1 MKKRLSSCLECGDDT
16 SILTQVSGSPEAVLL
31 CTDCYHLKYSHEGQN
46 EIDYTEEE
54 KVKKIVLENLYT
66 GYEPEI
72 YRYPVEEYNRD
83 IIMYLDM
90 FGYKF
95 KKS

>member
-1 MKKRLSSCLECGDDT
+1 MANKFSKEE
-16 SILTQVSGSPEAVLL
+16 QVKFTDLVGKEKANKEFRIKNNLFKAVL
-31 CTDCYHLKYSHEGQN
+31 D
-46 EIDYTEEE
+46 
-54 KVKKIVLENLYT
+54 KKIVLENLYT
-66 GYEPEI
+66 GYESEI
-72 YRYPVEEYNRD
+72 YRYAVEEYNRD

>member
-1 MKKRLSSCLECGDDT
+1 MVKIRIGIYYMKKRLSSCLECGDDT

-54 KVKKIVLENLYT
+54 KVKKIVPYGRKE
-66 GYEPEI
+66 
-72 YRYPVEEYNRD
+72 
-83 IIMYLDM
+83 
-90 FGYKF
+90 
-95 KKS
+95 